1 MAVTAQPSNHIAK
14 QCVVSPQLQR
24 PCKIIVMTKFAIL
37 RVQKLKSAIAVRRS
51 FKHAFR
57 EQNTPNADPE
67 RTPDN
72 THLGPQNVDQAMDAF
87 RSRLPEK
94 HRVDAVLAIEYL
106 VTASPDVLEAKGR
119 DGQNAYFLDA
129 LRWLQARHGKENVV
143 YAGVHRDE
151 ASPHMYAYVVPRVGE
166 RLNCRHFLGG
176 AKALTEMQTDFAE
189 QVGAKHDLERGLEG
203 SRARHTTLKQYYG
216 RVNSK
221 TLRAPNIDVPAP
233 SLGDRLNPREYGH
246 KVAKSVLEQI
256 RPTWEVL
263 QAKSSESDLAKQKA
277 KEARDAL
284 EDQSKRLQPLV
295 EAMRGL
301 SRDDQTRLA
310 QIAMIAGEK
319 ITKTRQQERQ
329 KKIEQQMMQKKE
341 RKLDGPSYER

>member
-1 MAVTAQPSNHIAK
+1 MPN
-14 QCVVSPQLQR
+14 
-24 PCKIIVMTKFAIL
+24 FAIL

-57 EQNTPNADPE
+57 EQDTPNADPE

-106 VTASPDVLEAKGR
+106 VTATPEAMQAKGR

-129 LRWLQARHGKENVV
+129 LKWLQARHGRENVV

-151 ASPHMYAYVVPRVGE
+151 TSPHMYAYVVPRVGD
-166 RLNCRHFLGG
+166 RLNCRQFLGG
-176 AKALTEMQTDFAE
+176 AKALSEMQTDFAE
-189 QVGAKHDLERGLEG
+189 HVGAKHDLERGLEG

-216 RVNSK
+216 RVHGK
-221 TLRAPNIDVPAP
+221 TPPTANIDVPSP
-233 SLGDRLNPREYGH
+233 SIGDRLNPREYGH

-256 RPTWEVL
+256 KPTWEVL
-263 QAKSSESDLAKQKA
+263 QAKAKESDLAKQQA

-284 EDQSKRLQPLV
+284 EDQSKRLRPLL
-295 EAMRGL
+295 ETMRGL
-301 SRDDQTRLA
+301 SQEDQLQLA
-310 QIAMIAGEK
+310 RTAISIGEK
-319 ITKTRQQERQ
+319 VAARRKEERLEKLKQEQAR
-329 KKIEQQMMQKKE
+329 KAE
-341 RKLDGPSYER
+341 RRSHDRGYER

>member
-1 MAVTAQPSNHIAK
+1 MPN
-14 QCVVSPQLQR
+14 
-24 PCKIIVMTKFAIL
+24 FAIL

-57 EQNTPNADPE
+57 EQDTPNADPE

-106 VTASPDVLEAKGR
+106 VTATPEAMRTKGR

-129 LRWLQARHGKENVV
+129 LKWLQTRHGKENVV

-176 AKALTEMQTDFAE
+176 AKALSEMQTSFAE
-189 QVGAKHDLERGLEG
+189 EVGAKHDLERGLEG

-216 RVNSK
+216 RVHGK
-221 TLRAPNIDVPAP
+221 TPPTANIDVPSP
-233 SLGDRLNPREYGH
+233 SISDRLNPREYGH

-256 RPTWEVL
+256 KPTWEVL
-263 QAKSSESDLAKQKA
+263 QAKAKESDLAKQQA
-277 KEARDAL
+277 KEARDTL
-284 EDQSKRLQPLV
+284 EDQDRRLRPLL
-295 EAMRGL
+295 EAMRSL
-301 SRDDQTRLA
+301 NREDQLRLA
-310 QIAMIAGEK
+310 QVTVEAGKKLATTRQRERQEK
-319 ITKTRQQERQ
+319 IRQ
-329 KKIEQQMMQKKE
+329 EQE
-341 RKLDGPSYER
+341 RKLERQSRGPDLSQ

>member
-1 MAVTAQPSNHIAK
+1 MAVPAQPANHIAE

-24 PCKIIVMTKFAIL
+24 PRTIHAMPNFAIL

-57 EQNTPNADPE
+57 EQDTPNADPE

-106 VTASPDVLEAKGR
+106 VTATPEAMQAKGR

-129 LRWLQARHGKENVV
+129 LKWLQARHGKENVV

-166 RLNCRHFLGG
+166 RLNCRRFLGG
-176 AKALTEMQTDFAE
+176 AKALSEMQTDFAE
-189 QVGAKHDLERGLEG
+189 QVGTKHDLERGIEG

-216 RVNSK
+216 RVNGK
-221 TLRAPNIDVPAP
+221 TPPTANIDVPAP
-233 SLGDRLNPREYGH
+233 SIGDRLNPREYGH
-246 KVAKSVLEQI
+246 KVAKSVLQQI
-256 RPTWEVL
+256 KPTWEVL
-263 QAKSSESDLAKQKA
+263 QAKARESDLAKQQS

-284 EDQSKRLQPLV
+284 EDQNKRLRPLL
-295 EAMRGL
+295 EAMKGL
-301 SRDDQTRLA
+301 SQDDQQQLA
-310 QIAMIAGEK
+310 RTAMSISEKVIARRKEERIQK
-319 ITKTRQQERQ
+319 LKQEMER
-329 KKIEQQMMQKKE
+329 KIERNKD
-341 RKLDGPSYER
+341 RGISR